1 MTSLT
6 SAQDMDRQRAND
18 EILLSLQYLEQSILR
33 ALHKVPGFLTPS
45 ELINLRYILRFASLK
60 QFEPGAAKGLGGS
73 RADVDIAPETLAGLR
88 SVLLNEMAP
97 RMARAKSPRR
107 RLLAAAR
114 SLPELK
120 PLLLAARQRLLECH
134 VNDFS
139 EQELDDEI
147 AHKKLVLI
155 AGGGGGAGY
164 VYTGALAR
172 LQVEGLVPDYIVGS
186 SIGALQGAFWAR
198 NKEPDYQAF
207 FDFTKTLT
215 PADIFDAPA
224 GISKHSLPGVLRL
237 HLAGLE
243 SELSDA
249 DGKRLRI
256 RDLAIP
262 YEVVVA
268 GVQASILERMPSF
281 LSGEQTRGRRAH
293 LRSALAKRAWQLT
306 TLITPNLLDEVVL
319 GRDQETAEFD
329 VLEAAGFSA
338 AIPGVIQF
346 DPRQRSRHMH
356 HLIAKLCKQ
365 RELMAIVDGGVASN
379 VPAKAAWRG
388 VQGGKL
394 GSRNAFYLALDCFA
408 PQTHYKQLLLWPVT
422 QAVQLQMPANRA
434 YFDWLQ
440 QFKPTL
446 SPANLL
452 PDPADLDLS
461 WAWGWEQMNDSLPVI
476 KKSLEPLDLAAL
488 HWPTKVRGADDN
500 PSLLPF
506 NLSSSAT

>member
-1 MTSLT
+1 
-6 SAQDMDRQRAND
+6 MDRQRAND

-33 ALHKVPGFLTPS
+33 ALHKMPGFLTPS
-45 ELINLRYILRFASLK
+45 EVLNLRYTLRFASLK
-60 QFEPGAAKGLGGS
+60 QFGPGAAKGQEGS
-73 RADVDIAPETLAGLR
+73 RGDVDIAPETLAGLR

-120 PLLLAARQRLLECH
+120 PLLLAARQQLLECH

-164 VYTGALAR
+164 VYTGAMAR

-198 NKEPDYQAF
+198 DKRPDYQGF
-207 FDFTKTLT
+207 FDFAKTLT
-215 PADIFDAPA
+215 PADVFDAPS
-224 GISKHSLPGVLRL
+224 GVSRYSFPGMLRL

-249 DGKRLRI
+249 DGNRLQI
-256 RDLAIP
+256 RDMAIP

-281 LSGEQTRGRRAH
+281 LSGEQTKGRRAH
-293 LRSALAKRAWQLT
+293 LRSVLAKRAWQLT

-319 GRDQETAEFD
+319 GRDEQTAEFE

-356 HLIAKLCKQ
+356 HLVANLCKQ
-365 RELMAIVDGGVASN
+365 RELMAIVDGGVANN

-394 GSRNAFYLALDCFA
+394 GSRNAFYLALDCFT

-452 PDPADLDLS
+452 PNPTDFDLS
-461 WAWGWEQMNDSLPVI
+461 WAWGWEQMSAALPVI

-488 HWPTKVRGADDN
+488 HQPTKARRESGKSSV
-500 PSLLPF
+500 LPF
-506 NLSSSAT
+506 NFASSTT

>member
-1 MTSLT
+1 MTSLSST
-6 SAQDMDRQRAND
+6 GDMDRQRAND

-45 ELINLRYILRFASLK
+45 ELLDLRYILRFASLK
-60 QFEPGAAKGLGGS
+60 QFEPGAAKDQRS
-73 RADVDIAPETLAGLR
+73 RSDVQITPEILAGLR
-88 SVLLNEMAP
+88 NVLLNEMAP

-107 RLLAAAR
+107 RLMAAAR
-114 SLPELK
+114 SLPKLK
-120 PLLLAARQRLLECH
+120 PLLLAARQRLLESH

-164 VYTGALAR
+164 VYSGALAR
-172 LQVEGLVPDYIVGS
+172 LQVEGLLPDYIVGS
-186 SIGALQGAFWAR
+186 SIGAMQGAFWAR

-207 FDFTKTLT
+207 LDFTKTLK
-215 PADIFDAPA
+215 PADIFDVPS
-224 GISKHSLPGVLRL
+224 GIPKYSLPGVLRL

-256 RDLAIP
+256 RDLGIP

-268 GVQASILERMPSF
+268 GVQASILERMPGF
-281 LSGEQTRGRRAH
+281 LRGEQTSGRRNH
-293 LRSALAKRAWQLT
+293 LRSALGKRAWQLT

-319 GRDQETAEFD
+319 GRDKETAEFD
-329 VLEAAGFSA
+329 VLEAIGFSA
-338 AIPGVIQF
+338 AIPGVLQF
-346 DPRQRSRHMH
+346 SPRQRSRHMH
-356 HLIAKLCKQ
+356 HLIARLCKQ
-365 RELMAIVDGGVASN
+365 RELLAIVDGGVANN
-379 VPAKAAWRG
+379 VPAKAAWLG

-394 GSRNAFYLALDCFA
+394 GSRNAFYLALDCFT

-440 QFKPTL
+440 QFRPTL

-452 PDPADLDLS
+452 PDPADLDLA
-461 WAWGWEQMNDSLPVI
+461 WAWGWEQMNTSLPVI
-476 KKSLEPLDLAAL
+476 KKALEPLDLAAL
-488 HWPTKVRGADDN
+488 EWPTKVRKADVK
-500 PSLLPF
+500 PSVMPF
-506 NLSSSAT
+506 NFRISKT